1 MYINSFGNIRPSSL
15 WQRIKDSWRGFWAA
29 CKQFKFFDFVKRK
42 GGVGLFVGFL
52 KNFFIFFDF
61 VADHGMP
68 NYIQH
73 VDNLDEETPQVK

>member
-15 WQRIKDSWRGFWAA
+15 WQRFKDAFRGFWAA
-29 CKQFKFFDFVKRK
+29 AKQFK
-42 GGVGLFVGFL
+42 
-52 KNFFIFFDF
+52 FFDF

-68 NYIQH
+68 NYIEY